1 MKEKLYG
8 LIMKVLSNDSTRL
21 KTLTTSTQLLHPKIK
36 CGTNDPFETDIDFTS
51 TGKKTMQNQR

>member
-1 MKEKLYG
+1 
-8 LIMKVLSNDSTRL
+8 MKVLSNDSTRL